1 MRFGEDLEGQAGEVS
16 LPDAAQNQEQF
27 SQVVW
32 KEWVNSCLS
41 ENIA

>member
-1 MRFGEDLEGQAGEVS
+1 MRFGEDLEGPGWGGFT
-16 LPDAAQNQEQF
+16 AQNQGQF

-41 ENIA
+41 ENIT